1 MMVDGIASSAFVDNW
16 TCGKSRSLSGPV
28 NWWEMEKSGATR
40 RDAALLFPKSRR
52 RRRLLR
58 SQLLLVPSPP
68 SFFFLPYFFL
78 PGMTRLSFDS
88 PCHVHADNA
97 MTCVQDSTVTD
108 RAGRA
113 K

>member
-1 MMVDGIASSAFVDNW
+1 MVDGIASSAFVDNW

-68 SFFFLPYFFL
+68 LFFFSSLL
-78 PGMTRLSFDS
+78 LSSWDDTVIIRFALS
-88 PCHVHADNA
+88 CHV
-97 MTCVQDSTVTD
+97 MSMRIT
-108 RAGRA
+108 R
-113 K
+113 